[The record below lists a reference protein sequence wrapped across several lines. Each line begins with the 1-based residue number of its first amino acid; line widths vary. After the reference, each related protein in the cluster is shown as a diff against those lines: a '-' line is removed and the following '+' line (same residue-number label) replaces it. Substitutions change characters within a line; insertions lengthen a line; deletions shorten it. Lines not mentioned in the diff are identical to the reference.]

1 MGLFDVLRNLAQNGP
16 PGVAPKLNALAHQLR
31 TGASFE
37 GSLGGYVPLGGG
49 PEYRRQ
55 DLVNQQQ
62 RMAEEWAA
70 ENPKTAL
77 LHGLVSGGQPG
88 GAATVFHGS
97 PHLFN
102 KFSLG
107 KVGTGEGAQAYGH
120 GLYFADNPAIAK
132 SYADKLGTIGHYV
145 DGRRAAINAG
155 SPEGFALEALK
166 SSGQSA
172 QPAKRYVEALHNAGL
187 WNDSPAEYRQVLS
200 AIDKYA
206 GRKVDTKVEANLY
219 SVDLPDPA
227 IAKMLDWDKPLSAQ
241 SEHVKASLQKVAS
254 PIMKEA
260 FDRDWTAH
268 KLIKTLEER
277 LGTEQQV
284 PNSLPGITQKVGGKE
299 AATRLLRDAG
309 IPGTQYLDAGSRG
322 AGTGTRNYVVFDD
335 SLLRILSRE

>member
-1 MGLFDVLRNLAQNGP
+1 MGLYDVLRNLAQNGP

-77 LHGLVSGGQPG
+77 LHGLVSGGTPG

-97 PHLFN
+97 PHRFN

-107 KVGTGEGAQAYGH
+107 KVGTGEGAQSYGH
-120 GLYFADNPAIAK
+120 GLYFADNPAVAK
-132 SYADKLGTIGHYV
+132 TYAVPEATYQRVTGGMSPKQEFAHDLLSQ
-145 DGRRAAINAG
+145 GRDPNTVWQAMVQKYGRQAADTAEFQDAYDAAVAANKAG
-155 SPEGFALEALK
+155 AFYK
-166 SSGQSA
+166 
-172 QPAKRYVEALHNAGL
+172 
-187 WNDSPAEYRQVLS
+187 
-200 AIDKYA
+200 
-206 GRKVDTKVEANLY
+206 
-219 SVDLPDPA
+219 VDLPDPA

-335 SLLRILSRE
+335 SLLKILSRE